1 MADHPSKIRSEQENV
16 IKVAVKVNKNQDP
29 ELYQALSNSSSKAS
43 LARQLMNIG
52 LQHYLDYLLGTE
64 TTGKR

>member
-29 ELYQALSNSSSKAS
+29 ELYQALF
-43 LARQLMNIG
+43 
-52 LQHYLDYLLGTE
+52 
-64 TTGKR
+64 